1 MGLDQIKIQTDVEYQ
16 KQREIFP
23 SRRRIAG
30 KKLID
35 ILKDEARCVP
45 TPLLAF
51 TRGFWILSDEDSFL
65 DSATESCALLD
76 DLPLLERTM
85 NGETHSGCHQ

>member
-1 MGLDQIKIQTDVEYQ
+1 MR
-16 KQREIFP
+16 REIFP
-23 SRRRIAG
+23 SGRKIAG

-45 TPLLAF
+45 TPLLVF
-51 TRGFWILSDEDSFL
+51 TRGFWKLPDEGSFL

-85 NGETHSGCHQ
+85 SGETRSGNRFQQTAKIP